1 MLRKLV
7 SIASTLVGLS
17 ALGASWYVDP
27 EATGANNGTSWA
39 NAWVGS
45 AAVNWT
51 SVSPGDTVYLSGG
64 TTEKVY
70 LTNFTIGKYGTT
82 GSPISFKLGRDAGHN
97 GKVVF
102 SNAVIGPF
110 DSRPK
115 WINIDGSKSD
125 SFTAPTNWLQVT
137 QGGTAIT
144 NNIGIWMRD
153 ITSTNGI
160 ARTTSP
166 IVWFLRRPDSC
177 NFRWLEISG
186 LTNIGTHQFHQ
197 LDGTM
202 CYIDQGSEGS
212 NAATNNVFEYMYI
225 HDNAGQ
231 QFVMISGVQTNYDH
245 YTFRYLWM
253 PMNGEDHF
261 EVSGGLTIRDSV
273 IGPQYPNGVHNDMF
287 QLTGNYTKIYN
298 NWIGES
304 QNSWM
309 RIQSLEASRHDIY
322 FFNNLVTEKLGRAL
336 GGGVLTEP
344 FCVVHFDPQHPI
356 LDVAF
361 SNIVF
366 ANNLFYNT
374 VSNTAQGFPELVR
387 NPLLTWS
394 RGAVTNPPS
403 LEGIKWVNN
412 IVVDRHKGVGLPAST
427 NSSAGVALG
436 YKPYTTNDVWVDYN
450 VHAGTNALFTNA
462 RKLSWM
468 DQTNIFDA
476 PATYKF
482 ANTTNYPLFID
493 KENDNFELSQLD
505 TVARNTGY
513 NMSSLFTFDSLN
525 RPRGVGGSWDRG
537 PLEAQDTEL
546 LTWIRFDDDFSD
558 ERLDDSSGKGNHA
571 YRFGRPGSVYP
582 TNWPTQVLASS
593 TPGTNGLFGQYAGDF
608 KWYADGWG
616 LYGRSG
622 DYGAITN
629 VAPFTNLTQ
638 ATFAVWARYASTK
651 RIDNSY
657 DYSQDGN
664 STLLSA
670 GTSTGV
676 IGSWDF
682 GRFNQSIWLNN
693 TRFYITTNGNFNVT
707 QVGNG
712 SDPVFGKAGR
722 IVFNYPD
729 NGYTNGD
736 TVIWRHYGFTFSN
749 GVCRT
754 YYQGTNYSSGD
765 ISAVTTRLTVG
776 WNNNVSM
783 PFIGIGTD
791 THGGSPA
798 LEDEPAGPD
807 YPNNGW
813 FNGQM
818 DDVRIYSRA
827 LTDAEMLTV
836 YNNGVLGGGGGGS
849 PSLGTRFMNAR
860 SVRVGVVVSAN

>member
-1 MLRKLV
+1 
-7 SIASTLVGLS
+7 
-17 ALGASWYVDP
+17 
-27 EATGANNGTSWA
+27 
-39 NAWVGS
+39 
-45 AAVNWT
+45 
-51 SVSPGDTVYLSGG
+51 
-64 TTEKVY
+64 
-70 LTNFTIGKYGTT
+70 
-82 GSPISFKLGRDAGHN
+82 
-97 GKVVF
+97 
-102 SNAVIGPF
+102 
-110 DSRPK
+110 
-115 WINIDGSKSD
+115 
-125 SFTAPTNWLQVT
+125 
-137 QGGTAIT
+137 
-144 NNIGIWMRD
+144 
-153 ITSTNGI
+153 
-160 ARTTSP
+160 
-166 IVWFLRRPDSC
+166 
-177 NFRWLEISG
+177 
-186 LTNIGTHQFHQ
+186 
-197 LDGTM
+197 
-202 CYIDQGSEGS
+202 
-212 NAATNNVFEYMYI
+212 
-225 HDNAGQ
+225 
-231 QFVMISGVQTNYDH
+231 
-245 YTFRYLWM
+245 
-253 PMNGEDHF
+253 
-261 EVSGGLTIRDSV
+261 
-273 IGPQYPNGVHNDMF
+273 
-287 QLTGNYTKIYN
+287 
-298 NWIGES
+298 
-304 QNSWM
+304 
-309 RIQSLEASRHDIY
+309 
-322 FFNNLVTEKLGRAL
+322 
-336 GGGVLTEP
+336 
-344 FCVVHFDPQHPI
+344 
-356 LDVAF
+356 
-361 SNIVF
+361 
-366 ANNLFYNT
+366 
-374 VSNTAQGFPELVR
+374 
-387 NPLLTWS
+387 
-394 RGAVTNPPS
+394 

-450 VHAGTNALFTNA
+450 IHAGTNALFTNA

-476 PATYKF
+476 PATDQF
-482 ANTTNYPLFID
+482 ANSTNYPLFTD

-513 NMSSLFTFDSLN
+513 NMSYLFNFDSLN

-608 KWYADGWG
+608 KWYGDGWG
-616 LYGRSG
+616 IYGRSG

-638 ATFAVWARYASTK
+638 ATFAVWARYASAK

-682 GRFNQSIWLNN
+682 GRFNQAIWLNN
-693 TRFYITTNGNFNVT
+693 TRFYITTNGNFNVP

-712 SDPVFGKAGR
+712 SDPTFGKAGR

-736 TVIWRHYGFTFSN
+736 TIIWRHYAFTFSN

-765 ISAVTTRLTVG
+765 ISPVTTRLTVG

-783 PFIGIGTD
+783 PFVGVGTD
-791 THGGSPA
+791 THGGSPS
-798 LEDEPAGPD
+798 LEDEPDGPD

-827 LTDAEMLTV
+827 LTDAEILTV
-836 YNNGVLGGGGGGS
+836 YNNGTVGGSGS
-849 PSLGTRFMNAR
+849 PSSRLRFMNAR